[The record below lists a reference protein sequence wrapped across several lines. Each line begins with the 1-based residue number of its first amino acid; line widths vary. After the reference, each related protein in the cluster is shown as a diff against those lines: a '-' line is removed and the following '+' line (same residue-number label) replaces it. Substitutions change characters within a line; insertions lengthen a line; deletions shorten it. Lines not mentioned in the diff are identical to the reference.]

1 MSLKIATLTAI
12 MGQGLYLLWLIALNL
27 NLLQWNR
34 VIGVILNIIG
44 IGSILVF
51 LVTLYVKQ
59 TK

>member
-12 MGQGLYLLWLIALNL
+12 IGQGLYLLWLIALNL